1 MFNFLRRRME
11 SRRRAVFS
19 FWDGHCVRRCDPMVV
34 IRSLK
39 SHPTFDWST
48 TPKLLT
54 SSNEELAL
62 EAMSL
67 TVDAVRT
74 AFAIAPPNADGVGL
88 TELECVDLLSA
99 FVGYLG
105 TVKKKANTTQT
116 WPTSTELESFPDDEA
131 ELTPSLNSDSGST

>member
-54 SSNEELAL
+54 ASNEEIAL
-62 EAMSL
+62 EAMTL

-74 AFAIAPPNADGVGL
+74 AFSIDPPNVDGVGL

-105 TVKKKANTTQT
+105 TVKKKANTGQT
-116 WPTSTELESFPDDEA
+116 WPTSTESESFPDDEA